1 MGIFEP
7 KISELTPGGSGR
19 KDGTLATQVRKVAP
33 RRSRD
38 AKTTPR
44 TLRIACACLWQSQ
57 SAKIVEMVEVFAPPL
72 RVRMLIPV
80 SGLAADA
87 ALCAARLKTPAIN
100 RRNVVL
106 SLPPVNGRMFVKLE
120 CDRER
125 SARACVVSFFP
136 GSYVEYLHFTC
147 AAIIK
152 RYFSLQIFSET
163 FQAHN
168 REISTSFKIYFFCTY
183 VA

>member
-1 MGIFEP
+1 MGNGGFSKVSFIDVSVVMATDKSRSNKVGIFEP

-19 KDGTLATQVRKVAP
+19 KDETLATQVRKVAP

-106 SLPPVNGRMFVKLE
+106 SLPRVNESGAFKCLNVIESVLR
-120 CDRER
+120 
-125 SARACVVSFFP
+125 ARVLCPSFRDHT
-136 GSYVEYLHFTC
+136 SNISIIHREYLNSFG
-147 AAIIK
+147 
-152 RYFSLQIFSET
+152 
-163 FQAHN
+163 
-168 REISTSFKIYFFCTY
+168 TSQ
-183 VA
+183 